1 MMNLQETLKHST
13 MVVIKIL
20 GILMAIFIA
29 FCLLIFAGWVAVLI
43 LKEYGDEDTL
53 YYDDDDLQD

>member
-1 MMNLQETLKHST
+1 MNLQEILIHRP

>member
-1 MMNLQETLKHST
+1 

-29 FCLLIFAGWVAVLI
+29 FCLLIFAMGGCGNPQGVW
-43 LKEYGDEDTL
+43 G
-53 YYDDDDLQD
+53 

>member
-1 MMNLQETLKHST
+1 MMNLQEILIHNP

-20 GILMAIFIA
+20 GILLTIFIA
-29 FCLLIFAGWVAVLI
+29 FCLLLFAGWVAVVI
-43 LKEYGDEDTL
+43 LREYGDEDTL

>member
-1 MMNLQETLKHST
+1 MI
-13 MVVIKIL
+13 VIKII
-20 GILMAIFIA
+20 GILMAIV
-29 FCLLIFAGWVAVLI
+29 LLACFVLFAALITFGI

>member
-1 MMNLQETLKHST
+1 MII
-13 MVVIKIL
+13 IKIL

-29 FCLLIFAGWVAVLI
+29 FGIILFAGWVAVLI

-53 YYDDDDLQD
+53 YYDDNDLRD